1 MTIRPGPSKT
11 YYHRNLLSAPWP
23 EAVNAAVYVTNR
35 TSTQRD
41 AQPPRAKLIK
51 HLTSQDETIDISNL
65 RRFGCVAYLYIP
77 AERRLKSAKFQPRA
91 VKGYLVGYQRGGH
104 TNYRIWNPDNRQIK
118 ESPHVTFDE
127 TTVYADVYQRG
138 NKTTANAVKPPLE
151 EVTETRSTDD
161 TEPDAE
167 PDGDSAM
174 YPNERNSRTQL
185 QQDTISDSEET
196 DDDTIVVAPIQI
208 SQPST
213 SLGKRRRESRDED
226 HRRNQDNR
234 ALDRRNSGTANNA
247 PGNTSSEITRAQG
260 VPDAT
265 EHSTEITSTQGGSN
279 TEHSTE
285 ITSTQGGS
293 NTEHRTTRQLSSGN
307 RKTYEQYRT
316 RFGPYAQIAY
326 AMMAV
331 ERDPSLHEP
340 SSFQEAISAGESSHW
355 QASMKR
361 EVKQLEEQGAWKVV
375 SELPLGRKLI
385 KGRWVYK
392 KKLNPD
398 NTIKEYKS
406 RWVVKG
412 FMQQE
417 GVDYFDTYAAT
428 LFPTTFR
435 SVFSLVASRGW
446 KLYQMDVTGAFLHSL
461 IDSEIYMEP
470 PEGFY
475 QKGLICKMEKSIYGL
490 KQAPYLWFESLSKVL
505 TDLGYHSL
513 QSDRCCFTNDAKDV
527 IILVFVDDIQVTGP
541 NTKAIEDLQT
551 GLKAYFKIK
560 DIEPDTYLGLHIER
574 NGNSLR
580 LHQASYTQRILKR
593 FGFDKAKKVP
603 TPMTDHSL
611 QSHEGESNI
620 DIKRTYLEAI
630 GSLLFLANRTRPDIE
645 FGVNFLARFSNNP
658 SSEHWAAVKRIF
670 RYLAGTIDLGIH
682 YQEKPGERFLFGYCD
697 ADFAGDLDHR
707 KSTSG
712 YLFILGGG
720 PISWKSQLQRAVT
733 LSTTEAEYA
742 ALTEATRES
751 NSIRQLLIELGL
763 PTNLLQPVPILED
776 NTSTISLASNHSN
789 HKRSKH
795 IDIRN
800 HYCREQSTI
809 GNIKVEYVNT
819 EEQAADSLT
828 KPLGPQK
835 WKTVIE
841 QLRLRTGITTS

>member
-1 MTIRPGPSKT
+1 
-11 YYHRNLLSAPWP
+11 
-23 EAVNAAVYVTNR
+23 
-35 TSTQRD
+35 
-41 AQPPRAKLIK
+41 
-51 HLTSQDETIDISNL
+51 
-65 RRFGCVAYLYIP
+65 
-77 AERRLKSAKFQPRA
+77 
-91 VKGYLVGYQRGGH
+91 
-104 TNYRIWNPDNRQIK
+104 
-118 ESPHVTFDE
+118 
-127 TTVYADVYQRG
+127 
-138 NKTTANAVKPPLE
+138 
-151 EVTETRSTDD
+151 
-161 TEPDAE
+161 
-167 PDGDSAM
+167 
-174 YPNERNSRTQL
+174 
-185 QQDTISDSEET
+185 
-196 DDDTIVVAPIQI
+196 
-208 SQPST
+208 
-213 SLGKRRRESRDED
+213 
-226 HRRNQDNR
+226 
-234 ALDRRNSGTANNA
+234 
-247 PGNTSSEITRAQG
+247 
-260 VPDAT
+260 
-265 EHSTEITSTQGGSN
+265 
-279 TEHSTE
+279 
-285 ITSTQGGS
+285 
-293 NTEHRTTRQLSSGN
+293 
-307 RKTYEQYRT
+307 
-316 RFGPYAQIAY
+316 
-326 AMMAV
+326 MMAV

-340 SSFQEAISAGESSHW
+340 SSFQEAISTGESSHW

-541 NTKAIEDLQT
+541 NTKAIKDLQT
-551 GLKAYFKIK
+551 GLKANFKIK